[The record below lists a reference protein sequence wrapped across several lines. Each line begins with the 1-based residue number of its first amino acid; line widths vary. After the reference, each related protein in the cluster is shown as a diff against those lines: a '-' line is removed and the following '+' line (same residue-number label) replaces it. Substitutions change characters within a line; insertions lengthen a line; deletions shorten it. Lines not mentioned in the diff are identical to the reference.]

1 MASGRVL
8 TVQEVSELLGFWQW
22 PLKARYTDTQYPGE
36 QEMYFFGDATLEF
49 MNERGNWSDRHA
61 HWSFFYE
68 PSIYDASNELRL
80 RVRDFHCTGTWGV
93 NQGYA
98 KELIFKCSGQFAMA
112 EVRRAESDGSM
123 EFIQKQDSST
133 IIQGEFSLKNL
144 GYFIKCTNLCNN
156 IEMYLENDLPLI
168 VKYSVASLGDIK
180 LCLAP
185 LPSS

>member
-98 KELIFKCSGQFAMA
+98 KELMFECLDEYYADRPSYLRCAATGHYADRVAMVAHLPGLWRKRGSADMPENSGPAKA
-112 EVRRAESDGSM
+112 A
-123 EFIQKQDSST
+123 KP
-133 IIQGEFSLKNL
+133 
-144 GYFIKCTNLCNN
+144 
-156 IEMYLENDLPLI
+156 LE
-168 VKYSVASLGDIK
+168 
-180 LCLAP
+180 
-185 LPSS
+185 